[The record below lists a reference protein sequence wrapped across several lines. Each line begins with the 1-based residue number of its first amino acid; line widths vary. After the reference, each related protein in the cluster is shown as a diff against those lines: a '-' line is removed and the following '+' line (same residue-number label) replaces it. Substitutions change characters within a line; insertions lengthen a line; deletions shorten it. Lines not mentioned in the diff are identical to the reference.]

1 MIKVG
6 LPERDYRVIGLSR
19 KHSAKALNQTL
30 PSVQGWSLIGIND
43 MLATVH
49 SSLDA
54 VTAVV
59 ASNV

>member
-1 MIKVG
+1 
-6 LPERDYRVIGLSR
+6 LLAP
-19 KHSAKALNQTL
+19 KAQRESLNQTL
-30 PSVQGWSLIGIND
+30 PSVQGWSLIGVND